1 MASARETADQP
12 IGAIVDATPAERPG
26 PVTLAGRF
34 CRIEKLDPDKHG
46 AALWQAVKTDA
57 AVWTYM
63 GYGPFADA
71 AGFQR
76 WLEERAVLLDPYS
89 YAVIESD
96 SGQAVGIVTLM
107 EIRPSMGVIEVGNIV
122 YSPKLQR
129 TSAATEAQYLL
140 ARYVFEDLG
149 YRRYEWKCNALN
161 APSMRAARRFGFK
174 FEGIFRQHMIVK
186 GRNRD
191 TAWFAMTDGD
201 WPAAK
206 RAYERW
212 LDQANFDGE
221 GGQRE
226 SLSALNGVGAAR

>member
-1 MASARETADQP
+1 MAMASARETADQP

-46 AALWQAVKTDA
+46 GALWQAVKTDA

-107 EIRPSMGVIEVGNIV
+107 EIRPSMRVIEVGNIV
-122 YSPKLQR
+122 YSPKL
-129 TSAATEAQYLL
+129 
-140 ARYVFEDLG
+140 
-149 YRRYEWKCNALN
+149 
-161 APSMRAARRFGFK
+161 
-174 FEGIFRQHMIVK
+174 
-186 GRNRD
+186 
-191 TAWFAMTDGD
+191 
-201 WPAAK
+201 
-206 RAYERW
+206 
-212 LDQANFDGE
+212 
-221 GGQRE
+221 
-226 SLSALNGVGAAR
+226 